1 MNIIDAVIILFIILG
16 AVVGFKEG
24 FIKKTASL
32 IGLVVITIISFLLKD
47 MISVILYENL
57 PFFNFGGLIK
67 GVEMINVIMYEL
79 IAFFIVFAA
88 LSLILRIILAVTGIV
103 EKLLK
108 MTIILAVPSKIL
120 GAIVGAIEY
129 YIYAFIIL
137 FIITLPV
144 FNIKIV
150 NESKYKNFIL
160 NNTPVVS
167 TLANKNLDTYK
178 EVYDAIDSHNGNNTE
193 EVNAKVLD
201 VLLKYDIISVEST
214 EKLIKANKVHVKNP
228 DEILNKY
235 REVK

>member
-47 MISVILYENL
+47 MISVILSENL

-160 NNTPVVS
+160 NNTPLVS
-167 TLANKNLDTYK
+167 TLANKTLDTYK

>member
-167 TLANKNLDTYK
+167 NKTLDTYK

>member
-120 GAIVGAIEY
+120 AAIVGAIEY

-167 TLANKNLDTYK
+167 TLANKTLDTYK

>member
-129 YIYAFIIL
+129 YIYAFIIF

-167 TLANKNLDTYK
+167 TLANKTLDTYK

>member
-1 MNIIDAVIILFIILG
+1 MNIIDAVIILFIILC
-16 AVVGFKEG
+16 AVVEFKEG

-150 NESKYKNFIL
+150 NESKYKSFIL

-167 TLANKNLDTYK
+167 TLANKTLDTYK

-193 EVNAKVLD
+193 DVNAKVLAA
-201 VLLKYDIISVEST
+201 LLKYDIISAEST

-235 REVK
+235 SEVK